1 MKRIINI
8 IKKGI
13 NSLRQNGL
21 KRTGKKVK
29 TFLRRK
35 FTMKAKAPTIR
46 LSGAERKR
54 QAQYRFPRK
63 VVFSILVPLYNTPL
77 PYLEQMIRSVQAQ
90 TYENWELCLADG
102 SDGEHAE
109 VGTFCRSVAQLDSRI
124 LYRKLEENRGISEN
138 TNACIDMSSGNY
150 LALLDHDDLLH
161 PAALFENMR
170 AICEENADFIYSDE
184 LTFKKRTS
192 AILLIHYKPDFSPDL
207 LRSQN
212 YICHFSVFSRQ
223 LLEQAGRF
231 SDAYNGSQDYDM
243 VLRLTEKAE
252 HIVHIPEVL
261 YFWRAHAASVAGGV
275 EAKPYCITAAKRA
288 LTDHLKRVG
297 LEGTVTDSLA
307 PTTYKIN
314 YAIHGCP
321 LVSII
326 IPNKDEAA
334 SLQKCLRSIAEKST
348 YENYEIIVVENNSTK
363 PETFELYEKLKLEE
377 KIRIV
382 YWKKPFNYSAINNF
396 GVGEARGEYL
406 LLLNNDV
413 EIITPGWIEEMLMF
427 AQRPD
432 VGAVGAKLYYPD
444 DTVQHAG
451 IIMGLGGV
459 AGHSHKNAPRDD
471 VGYFYRLTIA
481 QNLSGVTGACLMT
494 KRSVWEQV
502 GGLNEAIAVAF
513 NDVDF
518 CLRIRA
524 AGYLIVFTPYAELYH
539 YESKSRGQE
548 DTPEKIRRFNH
559 EVETI
564 LAAWGPVIQKGDP
577 YYNPH
582 LTLDKEDF
590 SLR

>member
-1 MKRIINI
+1 M
-8 IKKGI
+8 
-13 NSLRQNGL
+13 
-21 KRTGKKVK
+21 
-29 TFLRRK
+29 
-35 FTMKAKAPTIR
+35 
-46 LSGAERKR
+46 
-54 QAQYRFPRK
+54 
-63 VVFSILVPLYNTPL
+63 
-77 PYLEQMIRSVQAQ
+77 
-90 TYENWELCLADG
+90 
-102 SDGEHAE
+102 
-109 VGTFCRSVAQLDSRI
+109 
-124 LYRKLEENRGISEN
+124 
-138 TNACIDMSSGNY
+138 
-150 LALLDHDDLLH
+150 
-161 PAALFENMR
+161 
-170 AICEENADFIYSDE
+170 
-184 LTFKKRTS
+184 
-192 AILLIHYKPDFSPDL
+192 
-207 LRSQN
+207 
-212 YICHFSVFSRQ
+212 
-223 LLEQAGRF
+223 
-231 SDAYNGSQDYDM
+231 
-243 VLRLTEKAE
+243 
-252 HIVHIPEVL
+252 
-261 YFWRAHAASVAGGV
+261 
-275 EAKPYCITAAKRA
+275 
-288 LTDHLKRVG
+288 
-297 LEGTVTDSLA
+297 
-307 PTTYKIN
+307 
-314 YAIHGCP
+314 
-321 LVSII
+321 
-326 IPNKDEAA
+326 
-334 SLQKCLRSIAEKST
+334 
-348 YENYEIIVVENNSTK
+348 
-363 PETFELYEKLKLEE
+363 
-377 KIRIV
+377 
-382 YWKKPFNYSAINNF
+382 
-396 GVGEARGEYL
+396 
-406 LLLNNDV
+406 LLLNNAV

-577 YYNPH
+577 YYHPH